1 MKIGVVGAGRIGSVH
16 ARNLAGMVP
25 AGSLLIHDADPAV
38 AGKAA
43 AEVDGSVRP
52 TAEAVLAD
60 ADALVVATP
69 ATDRLPLL
77 DAAMARGIPVFC
89 EKPLAAG
96 LPEARHIA
104 ATARRLSA
112 RVLVGF
118 QRRFDPEYLML
129 HRLVASGAAGQVL
142 MIRGTA
148 FDRTLPS
155 EGYRSTAG
163 DLFTDCLIHDI
174 DATRW
179 IAQDEIVSVQ
189 ADTQQIPHPRSGEGR
204 AEIGVGTV
212 VLTLAHGGTAV
223 LTASRLDP
231 SGYDHRMEVLGTG
244 ESAVAGLGAASL
256 LRAPRTAAAQPG
268 GGEAAP
274 RTPGFD
280 SFIDRF
286 AEAYRAEMR
295 AFLTMAEGGGPSPCG
310 PVEAVRAQEI
320 AAAAAVAARTGTRQ
334 GVAPFGQSPDG
345 RSPNAA
351 GQPAGPSGAGV

>member
-1 MKIGVVGAGRIGSVH
+1 MH
-16 ARNLAGMVP
+16 ARNLPGMVP
-25 AGSLLIHDADPAV
+25 TGSLLIYDADPAV

-60 ADALVVATP
+60 TDALVVATS

-77 DAAMARGIPVFC
+77 DTAMARGIPVFC

-155 EGYRSTAG
+155 EGYSSTAG
-163 DLFTDCLIHDI
+163 DPFTDCLIHDI
-174 DATRW
+174 DATR
-179 IAQDEIVSVQ
+179 
-189 ADTQQIPHPRSGEGR
+189 
-204 AEIGVGTV
+204 
-212 VLTLAHGGTAV
+212 
-223 LTASRLDP
+223 
-231 SGYDHRMEVLGTG
+231 
-244 ESAVAGLGAASL
+244 
-256 LRAPRTAAAQPG
+256 
-268 GGEAAP
+268 
-274 RTPGFD
+274 
-280 SFIDRF
+280 
-286 AEAYRAEMR
+286 
-295 AFLTMAEGGGPSPCG
+295 
-310 PVEAVRAQEI
+310 
-320 AAAAAVAARTGTRQ
+320 
-334 GVAPFGQSPDG
+334 
-345 RSPNAA
+345 
-351 GQPAGPSGAGV
+351 